1 MIEVCIALIMLACF
15 GAGVAIINSGFCE
28 WPPSR
33 ENDQ

>member
-1 MIEVCIALIMLACF
+1 MIEVCTALIMLACF
-15 GAGVAIINSGFCE
+15 GVGVAIINSGFCE

>member
-15 GAGVAIINSGFCE
+15 GVGVAIINSGFCE